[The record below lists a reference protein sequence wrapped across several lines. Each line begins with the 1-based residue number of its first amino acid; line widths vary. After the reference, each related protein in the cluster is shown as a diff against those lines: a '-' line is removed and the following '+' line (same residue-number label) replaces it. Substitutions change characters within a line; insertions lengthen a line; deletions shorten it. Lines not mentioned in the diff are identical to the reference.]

1 MQKSFQSLEQR
12 LTQTSVDLLNRMAEI
27 QALKQLIQAA
37 ESSKLC
43 RDQRAT
49 DGRVTTSSTTNE
61 LRI

>member
-37 ESSKLC
+37 ELSKLC

-49 DGRVTTSSTTNE
+49 DRRVTTSSTANE